1 MAWGRRY
8 TKRSVFSN
16 AHWCVPLAP
25 LADERGCVP
34 QDGQYVPQC
43 VIDKLARYED
53 MEEALSFKWITP
65 EQAQFF
71 SGVMNRVHYDRFVKI
86 MNAEMEGRLQIVEY
100 ANDEEHSV

>member
-1 MAWGRRY
+1 MALGRRY
-8 TKRSVFSN
+8 TKRSVFSD
-16 AHWCVPLAP
+16 AHWCVPLVP
-25 LADERGCVP
+25 LADEQGRAP

-53 MEEALSFKWITP
+53 MEDALSFKWVTP

-71 SGVMNRVHYDRFVKI
+71 SMVMENIRWKRFAEI